1 MQIIDR
7 TTTKDKH
14 GITRHDASNP
24 HQLYAL
30 PNLSSGC
37 WVTKEPDG
45 LWIIRGANRAS
56 RIPYK
61 GHTSERVL
69 EPARCTCAATVRIL
83 APQLLGIGYSV

>member
-1 MQIIDR
+1 MQLLDR
-7 TTTKDKH
+7 TTTKDSH

-30 PNLSSGC
+30 PGVAC

-45 LWIIRGANRAS
+45 YWIIRGENRAS
-56 RIPYK
+56 RVPYK

-69 EPARCTCAATVRIL
+69 DPARCTCAATVRIL
-83 APQLLGIGYSV
+83 APQLFGIGYNA